1 MSKLNGRTIALLGAR
16 KMEELSKIV
25 HNLGGHPLVRSAQ
38 GTVYLDDT
46 HLEED
51 VTRLIEGE
59 FDWIILTTG
68 VGTDLLYKA
77 AVRMEAG
84 ARFIEALKKMK
95 IAVRGYKTKNLL
107 KKLGLEP
114 AVSDDDGSMAGLVRN
129 LEGQLFGDEKV
140 ALQLHGDPA
149 PLLMNWLD
157 EKQVEYKE
165 ILPYEHIAPETE
177 TMHVLISEILD
188 GKIDAVMFTSAPQ
201 PRNLMR
207 FAREQGVEND
217 IINCFK
223 SDVIALAVGK
233 VTAQVISEEGID
245 RVIYPEDQ
253 RMGSAMVELVK
264 FYQGHSVK

>member
-1 MSKLNGRTIALLGAR
+1 MSKLNGRTVALLGAR

-25 HNLGGHPLVRSAQ
+25 DNLGGVPLVRSAQ
-38 GTVYLDDT
+38 GTVYLDDS

-68 VGTDLLYKA
+68 VGTELLYNT

-84 ARFIEALKKMK
+84 DRFIEALQKMK

-114 AVSDDDGSMAGLVRN
+114 DVRDDDGSTAGLVRN
-129 LEGQLFGDEKV
+129 LDGHLLGGVKV

-157 EKQVEYKE
+157 EQKVEHKE

-177 TMHVLISEILD
+177 TMHLLIGEILD
-188 GKIDAVMFTSAPQ
+188 GKIDAVVFTSAPQ

-207 FAREQGVEND
+207 FARELGVEKRLID
-217 IINCFK
+217 RFAT
-223 SDVIALAVGK
+223 DVVALAVGK
-233 VTAQVISEEGID
+233 VTAQVIIEAGID

-264 FYQGHSVK
+264 FYTS

>member
-1 MSKLNGRTIALLGAR
+1 MSKLNGRTVALLGAR

-25 HNLGGHPLVRSAQ
+25 HNLGGISLVRSAQ
-38 GTVYLDDT
+38 GTVYLDDS

-51 VTRLIEGE
+51 VTHLIEGE

-68 VGTDLLYKA
+68 VGTELLYNT

-84 ARFIEALKKMK
+84 DRFIEALQKMN

-107 KKLGLEP
+107 KKLGLKP
-114 AVSDDDGSMAGLVRN
+114 TVVDDDGSMAGLVRN
-129 LEGQLFGDEKV
+129 LEGQLHGDVKV

-157 EKQVEYKE
+157 EHQIEHKE

-177 TMHVLISEILD
+177 TMHLLIQEILD
-188 GKIDAVMFTSAPQ
+188 GKIDAVVFTSAPQ

-207 FAREQGVEND
+207 FARELGMENSL
-217 IINCFK
+217 IQRFE
-223 SDVIALAVGK
+223 SDVVALAVGK
-233 VTAQVISEEGID
+233 VTAQVIIEEGIE

-264 FYQGHSVK
+264 FYQM